1 MPEQDERMQILEM
14 VESGTI
20 TPDEAARLLAALENE
35 DESSNEG
42 QEVLPVVL
50 EPSLA
55 GSSFASG
62 ANAYEGRSQPSGP
75 AIESWRRWWFIPMW
89 VGVGITTVGAL
100 FMFWALQASG
110 LGFWFLCAS
119 LPFLLGLGVMM
130 LAWGSRTARWLHIR
144 IRQKPGERPQT
155 IAFSFPLP
163 IRITAWFLHNF
174 GARIPKLKETGLDE
188 VILALG
194 KSATPQAPFY
204 VEINEGEDGEQV
216 QVYIG

>member
-20 TPDEAARLLAALENE
+20 TPDEAARLLAALENN
-35 DESSNEG
+35 DENSNEG

-55 GSSFASG
+55 GSLSPSG
-62 ANAYEGRSQPSGP
+62 ANAYEGRSQPSDL
-75 AIESWRRWWFIPMW
+75 AIESWRHWWFIPMW
-89 VGVGITTVGAL
+89 VGVGITTAGAL

-110 LGFWFLCAS
+110 LGLWFLCAS

-130 LAWGSRTARWLHIR
+130 LAWGSRTARWLHVR
-144 IRQKPGERPQT
+144 VRQKPGERPQT